1 MLIGTQLQL
10 KRDLKNAT
18 SYQEW
23 LEAAEAWDRH
33 KGLDRWRRADH
44 SRQYDYVSIRTRLD
58 RLRSLKARHD
68 SRGLLFTLNEGIHGN
83 MGGMGR
89 AGLYGHALTGTK
101 RLIEDYIEE
110 IVHTLEHL
118 ADEDSSDISR
128 DEKLDFFRRAGHC
141 FGHSAFMMSG
151 SGSLLY
157 FHVGVAR
164 ALLDADLLPTVMSGS
179 SGGAMVG
186 SIVCSHTDEEL
197 VELLQPD
204 NLLERMSNS
213 SKKAGVTDPVEMDE
227 NLKTFLP
234 DEMTFEK
241 AFQRTG
247 RAMNVSIA
255 PSETH
260 QTSRLLNATTSP
272 SVLMRSAVM
281 ASAAVPGIFPPV
293 TLQALDSDGY
303 VKSYLPSRRWVDGSV
318 SDDMPAKRLARLYG
332 VNHYIVS
339 QTNPHVLLPFVSDG
353 QRKQT
358 SLGLLQSASRRATR
372 EWFNAITLIMDRAD
386 KKNGFITQ
394 ATSMM
399 RSIINQD
406 YFGDINILPDYRL
419 INPARLLSFPGE
431 EQVKNLIASGERC
444 TWPKLEM
451 VRQQTRISRTLREI
465 LKRYE
470 GHAVV

>member
-1 MLIGTQLQL
+1 MAIATQLQAKRAL
-10 KRDLKNAT
+10 KGAG

-23 LEAAEAWDRH
+23 REAAQAYDRR
-33 KGLDRWRRADH
+33 KGLDRWRRRDH

-58 RLRSLKARHD
+58 RLRSLKASHD
-68 SRGLLFTLNEGIHGN
+68 HRGLLYTLNEGIHGN

-89 AGLYGHALTGTK
+89 AGLYGHALSGTK
-101 RLIEDYIEE
+101 LLIEDYIEE

-118 ADEDSSDISR
+118 AGADTGDISPE
-128 DEKLDFFRRAGHC
+128 EKLDFFRRASHC
-141 FGHSAFMMSG
+141 FGHTAFMMSG

-157 FHVGVAR
+157 FHMGVAR
-164 ALLDADLLPTVMSGS
+164 ALFEADLLPTVMSGS
-179 SGGAMVG
+179 SGGSIIG

-197 VELLQPD
+197 REIMEPEVFIEQMP
-204 NLLERMSNS
+204 ES
-213 SKKAGVTDPVEMDE
+213 SKRGGTADPADMEE
-227 NLKTFLP
+227 NLKHYLP
-234 DEMTFEK
+234 DDMTFQK
-241 AFQRTG
+241 AFERTG

-255 PSETH
+255 PAETH

-272 SVLMRSAVM
+272 TVLMRSAVM

-293 TLQALDSDGY
+293 TLQALDGDGRL
-303 VKSYLPSRRWVDGSV
+303 KSYLPSRRWVDGSV

-339 QTNPHVLLPFVSDG
+339 QTNPHVLPFVTDG

-358 SLGLLQSASRRATR
+358 SLGLLQNAGLRATR
-372 EWFNAITLIMDRAD
+372 EWFNAITMIIDRAD
-386 KKNGFITQ
+386 KKNGAVTQ

-406 YFGDINILPDYRL
+406 YVGDINILPDYRL
-419 INPARLLSFPGE
+419 INPKNLLGFPGE
-431 EQVKNLIASGERC
+431 KQVLKLIASGERC

-451 VRQQTRISRTLREI
+451 IRLQTRISRTLREI
-465 LKRYE
+465 LQRHEKR
-470 GHAVV
+470 AVV

>member
-1 MLIGTQLQL
+1 MAIATQLQAKRAL
-10 KRDLKNAT
+10 KGAG

-23 LEAAEAWDRH
+23 REAAQAYDRR
-33 KGLDRWRRADH
+33 KGLDRWRRRDH

-58 RLRSLKARHD
+58 RLRSLKASHD
-68 SRGLLFTLNEGIHGN
+68 HRGLLYTLNEGIHGT

-89 AGLYGHALTGTK
+89 AGLYGHALSGTK
-101 RLIEDYIEE
+101 LLIEDYIEE

-118 ADEDSSDISR
+118 AGADTGDISPE
-128 DEKLDFFRRAGHC
+128 EKLDFFRRASHC
-141 FGHSAFMMSG
+141 FGHTAFMMSG

-157 FHVGVAR
+157 FHMGVAR
-164 ALLDADLLPTVMSGS
+164 ALFEADLLPTVMSGS
-179 SGGAMVG
+179 SGGSIIG

-197 VELLQPD
+197 REIMEPEVFIEQMP
-204 NLLERMSNS
+204 ES
-213 SKKAGVTDPVEMDE
+213 SKRGGTADPADMEE
-227 NLKTFLP
+227 NLKHYLP
-234 DEMTFEK
+234 DDMTFQK
-241 AFQRTG
+241 AFERTG

-255 PSETH
+255 PAETH

-272 SVLMRSAVM
+272 TVLMRSAVM

-293 TLQALDSDGY
+293 TLQALDGDGRL
-303 VKSYLPSRRWVDGSV
+303 KSYLPSRRWVDGSV

-339 QTNPHVLLPFVSDG
+339 QTNPHVLPFVTDG

-358 SLGLLQSASRRATR
+358 SLGLLQNAGLRATR
-372 EWFNAITLIMDRAD
+372 EWFNAITMIIDRAD
-386 KKNGFITQ
+386 KKNGAVTQ

-406 YFGDINILPDYRL
+406 YVGDINILPDYRL
-419 INPARLLSFPGE
+419 INPKNLLGFPGE
-431 EQVKNLIASGERC
+431 KQVLKLIASGERC

-451 VRQQTRISRTLREI
+451 IRLQTRISRTLREI
-465 LKRYE
+465 LQRHEKR
-470 GHAVV
+470 AVV